1 MPTPHQLAEARR
13 RLDLVEAI
21 GRHSSLRKAAEALGE
36 SVANLCRYRQAY
48 EAGGRT
54 LEALVPDTHLAGRP
68 RAADTLA
75 AEEIAEAR
83 RALLKTESLPL
94 ALEHLADSDLC
105 SHATRE
111 LLLRYRDARDYPPS
125 IVAAVRFTEEEWA
138 AFRGQMASQGS
149 AYTTRRGMWIVEAD
163 GTRRELFAGDIVEA
177 DDVSTDV
184 PYFVKMPDGS
194 VRVGRQILV
203 FRDVRSRK
211 YLYAA
216 AIARTQDS
224 YRAEDIVRAC
234 RWLVEAHGLPGRFR
248 FERGSWA
255 SAAIDGHEC
264 PVTAAKWGGIAQIVP
279 VTHTYSSNG
288 KTIEGG
294 FRLFHQVMGLHGVRI
309 GKTRG
314 EYEQPSADMLAVNAG
329 RKDPAACGFI
339 PWEGVL
345 KAVEDTF
352 TKINGRATWDRHT
365 AQHTTPDDMWWA
377 DMQARPGKRLPVCP
391 PELFDHFLPVK
402 RLVSVGA
409 VQAGHV
415 QVSLPDYPA
424 PFVFRC
430 AGYDAEGK
438 ELPYLERLHKVWV
451 GFDPHEVAATGATIY
466 NAEASDSTRNR
477 GGYRPLE
484 RLFTAPLSTER
495 PQIDLR
501 PAGERG
507 EDADIAAK
515 KLRTAQV
522 RAVGTSIGAFGQGA
536 RRVHHSSDAQGT
548 VSRMESGAA
557 PRSPA
562 PRAEAAPAVQAP
574 RKSRAVI
581 VEDLDAA
588 PVFEAPARAAS
599 VFSDLP
605 ASGHRHPASAAPA
618 REPVSAVHY
627 EDI

>member
-21 GRHSSLRKAAEALGE
+21 GRFPSLRKAAEALGE
-36 SVANLCRYRQAY
+36 SVANLCRYRAAY

-54 LEALVPDTHLAGRP
+54 LEALLPGTDRAGRP
-68 RAADTLA
+68 KLA
-75 AEEIAEAR
+75 ATLQPEEIAEAR

-94 ALEHLADSDLC
+94 ALEHLADSEVC

-111 LLLRYRDARDYPPS
+111 LLNRYRDTREYPPS

-138 AFRGQMASQGS
+138 EFRGKKAAQGT
-149 AYTTRRGMWIVEAD
+149 AYTTRRGMWIVDAD
-163 GTRRELFAGDIVEA
+163 GTRRELFAGDLVEA

-184 PYFVKMPDGS
+184 PYYVRMPDGS
-194 VRVGRQILV
+194 VRVGRQVLV

-255 SAAIDGHEC
+255 SQAIDGYEC
-264 PVTAAKWGGIAQIVP
+264 PVSGAKWGGIAQLIP
-279 VTHTYSSNG
+279 VHHAYSSNG

-329 RKDPAACGFI
+329 RKDPAACGFV
-339 PWEGVL
+339 PWEQVL
-345 KAVEDTF
+345 KALEATF
-352 TKINGRATWDRHT
+352 TKINGRATYDKTT
-365 AQHTTPDDMWWA
+365 AQHTTPDDLWWG
-377 DMQARPGKRLPVCP
+377 DMQQRPGKRLPVCP

-415 QVSLPDYPA
+415 QVSLPDFAA
-424 PFVFRC
+424 PFVFRV
-430 AGYDAEGK
+430 AGYDAAGK

-451 GFDPHEVAATGATIY
+451 AFDPHEAAATGAVIY
-466 NAEASDSTRNR
+466 NAEASDSSRNR

-484 RLFTAPLSTER
+484 RLFTAPLSLER
-495 PQIDLR
+495 PQLDLR

-507 EDADIAAK
+507 ADADVAAK
-515 KLRTAQV
+515 KVRTAQV
-522 RAVGTSIGAFGQGA
+522 RAAGTSIGVFGQGA
-536 RRVHHSSDAQGT
+536 RRVQHTSDAQGN
-548 VSRMESGAA
+548 VSRIESGSA

-562 PRAEAAPAVQAP
+562 PRTEAAPAVRAP
-574 RKSRAVI
+574 RAERARPVV
-581 VEDLDAA
+581 VEDLDAE
-588 PVFEAPARAAS
+588 PVFEAPARQAFRHTTCDNRHSAPVAPAAS
-599 VFSDLP
+599 P
-605 ASGHRHPASAAPA
+605 
-618 REPVSAVHY
+618 EIEY
-627 EDI
+627 EEI